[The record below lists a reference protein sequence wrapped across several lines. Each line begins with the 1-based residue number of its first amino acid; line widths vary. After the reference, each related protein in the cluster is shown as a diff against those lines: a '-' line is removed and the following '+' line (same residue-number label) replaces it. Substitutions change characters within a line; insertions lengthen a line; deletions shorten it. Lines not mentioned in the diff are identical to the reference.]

1 MMAATVR
8 IRPARP
14 SDSEAIAEVNIEA
27 WRSAYPGLVPT
38 VVLVRLSK
46 RAQTREW
53 AQQIARRGHP
63 AGVLVADLAGRGVIG
78 FGSCG
83 RARPT
88 NLSWAAEI
96 YTLYVS
102 PEHQDCGV
110 GRALLFGLFQG
121 LADRGLTSALVWVL
135 KENPARFFYEAMGGR
150 RVAEREEHL
159 WNTLVPQ
166 AAYAWDDVR
175 LLEARSRSDDI

>member
-1 MMAATVR
+1 MMAATVH

-14 SDSEAIAEVNIEA
+14 SDAEAIAEVHIEA

-53 AQQIARRGHP
+53 AQQIARRGYP

-78 FGSCG
+78 FGSSG

-88 NLSWAAEI
+88 SLAWAAEI
-96 YTLYVS
+96 YTLYVL
-102 PEHQDCGV
+102 PEYQDCGI
-110 GRALLFGLFQG
+110 GRALLLGLFQG

-135 KENPARFFYEAMGGR
+135 KDNPARFFYEAMGGR
-150 RVAEREEHL
+150 RVAERDEHL
-159 WNTLVPQ
+159 WNTIVPQ

-175 LLEARSRSDDI
+175 LLAERDRSDDV